1 MTVYKLQ
8 KHVRLVSRPHRLG
21 RPSPGCLYCIA
32 ARPVLAQSVCGLT
45 APREVL
51 TGITPSA
58 ISDGSLPHGG
68 AAMLSQRVSLTKLE
82 TLRSSKLFV
91 PEPF

>member
-1 MTVYKLQ
+1 MLTV
-8 KHVRLVSRPHRLG
+8 
-21 RPSPGCLYCIA
+21 IA
-32 ARPVLAQSVCGLT
+32 
-45 APREVL
+45 
-51 TGITPSA
+51 PSA

-82 TLRSSKLFV
+82 ILGSSEHII

>member
-1 MTVYKLQ
+1 MGWAAQ
-8 KHVRLVSRPHRLG
+8 
-21 RPSPGCLYCIA
+21 PGV
-32 ARPVLAQSVCGLT
+32 PVLYSCKASSCTKCGLT

-51 TGITPSA
+51 TVIAPSA

-82 TLRSSKLFV
+82 ILQSSKRIV